1 MRKNMKKGWKMNR
14 KYTLSVILMVI
25 GFCWI
30 AACGRKS
37 DLQRGKDAY
46 NKGAYET
53 ALKSLQD
60 ALSKDMRDP
69 DVHYYLCLTY
79 AALDSTEKSLA
90 HYVKLADLGSGLKE
104 DTELKMIMATLLN
117 IEPYPASFIE
127 MKRMNQFK
135 GAFSPD
141 GDMMAIAASRRDR
154 ADIYLT
160 SLDGSDVRRVVTG
173 GMNTDPVFSPDG
185 QSIAFVSDRDGD
197 EELYVYDIPRDELHK
212 LTDNLAQDF
221 APDFSPDGKELVFV
235 SNMDDPY
242 KWEIYVVN
250 INSGRIGRLT
260 DNKYWDGFPKYTA
273 NGQSIV
279 FSSKRDKSED
289 IYVMRRDGGGVELLF
304 ASNAD
309 DNDPTIVGRNLFF
322 KSQKDGEWEIYRYNI
337 TNRQLV
343 RLTNNEWADWNPR
356 VSRDGAK
363 LIVARRMKQRWVLC
377 LVGITEPI
385 SSEFILSLI
394 DNKESKIDSPG
405 GNR

>member
-1 MRKNMKKGWKMNR
+1 MNR
-14 KYTLSVILMVI
+14 RYLLSIILVVV
-25 GFCWI
+25 GLCWVVS
-30 AACGRKS
+30 CGRKS
-37 DLQRGKDAY
+37 GLEQGRDAF
-46 NKGAYET
+46 NKGEYQN
-53 ALKSLQD
+53 ALKFLSE
-60 ALSKDMRDP
+60 ALNNEGRNP
-69 DVHYYLCLTY
+69 ELHYFLCLTY

-90 HYVKLADLGSGLKE
+90 HYVKIADLGSDMK
-104 DTELKMIMATLLN
+104 DDAELKMVMATLLD
-117 IEPYPASFIE
+117 IEPYPASSIE
-127 MKRMNQFK
+127 MKGMNQFK
-135 GAFSPD
+135 GAFSPE
-141 GDMMAIAASRRDR
+141 GNKLAIAASRRDR

-160 SLDGSDVRRVVTG
+160 SLDGTDMRRVITG

-197 EELYVYDIPRDELHK
+197 EELYLYDISKDEIRK

-221 APDFSPDGKELVFV
+221 APDFSPDGKELAFV

-279 FSSKRDKSED
+279 FSSKRSESED

-304 ASNAD
+304 ESDAD
-309 DNDPTIVGRNLFF
+309 DNDPTIVGENLFF

-337 TNRQLV
+337 KNRQLA

-356 VSRDGAK
+356 VSSDGSK
-363 LIVARRMKQRWVLC
+363 LVVARRIKQRWVLYI
-377 LVGITEPI
+377 LSIAEPI
-385 SSEFILSLI
+385 SSEFILLVIKSRGK
-394 DNKESKIDSPG
+394 DGFSGES
-405 GNR
+405 